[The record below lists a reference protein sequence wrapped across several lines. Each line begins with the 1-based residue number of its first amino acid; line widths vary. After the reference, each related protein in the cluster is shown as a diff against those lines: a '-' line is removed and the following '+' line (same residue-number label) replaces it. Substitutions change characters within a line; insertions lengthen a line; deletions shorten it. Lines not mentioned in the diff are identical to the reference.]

1 MPFEPLPFRRFSS
14 FVWRD
19 WRAMIREMEKWMDD
33 FPGFGR
39 VVSRITPT
47 DHGMVIQTR
56 IGVVEEDDVIDV
68 RMEGPFLVIRINSHV
83 VQDSDTVNQRRIDRQ
98 RMFTQ
103 SFRIPFPVD
112 ESRIRTTWRDRML
125 TVFVPKRKPDGLSHK
140 PSTRWP
146 DRAS

>member
-1 MPFEPLPFRRFSS
+1 MF
-14 FVWRD
+14 
-19 WRAMIREMEKWMDD
+19 REMEKWMDD

-47 DHGMVIQTR
+47 AHGMVIQTR

-83 VQDSDTVNQRRIDRQ
+83 VQDSDPVNQRRIDRQ

-112 ESRIRTTWRDRML
+112 ESRIRTTWRDRIL
-125 TVFVPKRKPDGLSHK
+125 TVFVPKRKPDSPSHK

-146 DRAS
+146 DRTS